1 MIPHWYS
8 ASPSVQRKLISLFI
22 QSLASNSPITTLSP
36 TASSAVS
43 AFESEINT
51 TRSPHDIAAVLR
63 WGLRHLQLDNS
74 SFGKDEQWYSQFLD
88 AEKASEYPPKA
99 FTEKLAPL
107 LPPAH
112 LHLLTATLEIFS
124 SLAAHA
130 EANSISGSKLS
141 KMLGLWLLSAP
152 RVDEGDDCLTFYA
165 KWEKWGR
172 VLEHLFLARIRSAF
186 MLIFATI
193 S

>member
-1 MIPHWYS
+1 
-8 ASPSVQRKLISLFI
+8 
-22 QSLASNSPITTLSP
+22 
-36 TASSAVS
+36 
-43 AFESEINT
+43 
-51 TRSPHDIAAVLR
+51 
-63 WGLRHLQLDNS
+63 
-74 SFGKDEQWYSQFLD
+74 LD

-152 RVDEGDDCLTFYA
+152 RVDERDDCLTFYA

-186 MLIFATI
+186 MLIFPTI